1 MYVSPFAILAM
12 ILGLNADTNWAG
24 IGIGFVVGCIAS
36 VFFVALRQALRVATP
51 AVKDV
56 FREPVPQ
63 ATQPKQKPV
72 RGRWV
77 DVTGRE
83 LGPDAQIEAPRS
95 VAVVVSEKG
104 VRK

>member
-1 MYVSPFAILAM
+1 MQEILKPIVYVSPFAILAI

-56 FREPVPQ
+56 FREPVHPP
-63 ATQPKQKPV
+63 AKPQKPV
-72 RGRWV
+72 VVRWR
-77 DVTGRE
+77 DVEGRE
-83 LGPDAQIEAPRS
+83 LGVQEQIEAPRS
-95 VAVVVSEKG
+95 VVKQ
-104 VRK
+104 